1 VPLLLALTPHCSL
14 GPADQLG
21 EPPLALNQRQVGG
34 VSVCIFWK
42 AALPE
47 VLHGTINLNPIMFRL
62 FENRYD
68 GGWVFW
74 FCHRADCNGDGQR
87 QEMAPSL
94 G

>member
-1 VPLLLALTPHCSL
+1 M
-14 GPADQLG
+14 
-21 EPPLALNQRQVGG
+21 
-34 VSVCIFWK
+34 FWE

-74 FCHRADCNGDGQR
+74 FCHRADCNGDQRGQIA
-87 QEMAPSL
+87 EFPVDC
-94 G
+94 